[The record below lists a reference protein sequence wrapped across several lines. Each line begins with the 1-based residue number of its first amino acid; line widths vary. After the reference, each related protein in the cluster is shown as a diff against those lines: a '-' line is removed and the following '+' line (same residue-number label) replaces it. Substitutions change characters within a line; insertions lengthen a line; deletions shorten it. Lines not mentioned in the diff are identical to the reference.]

1 MTTKDLINSDKGT
14 LVLRHGDV
22 GIFSVE
28 TLPSDVKEGE
38 KKKSVTLQLGEKT
51 GHKHVLT
58 VEDPKDLIVYEW
70 EGELGLVMRLN
81 APGTITH
88 EEHATRVIPPGIYI
102 RRQEQE
108 YNPFE
113 KAVRKVVD

>member
-1 MTTKDLINSDKGT
+1 MTVKELIDSDKGT
-14 LVLRHGDV
+14 LVRRHGDV
-22 GIFSVE
+22 GMFSVGS
-28 TLPSDVKEGE
+28 LPSDVKNG
-38 KKKSVTLQLGEKT
+38 KQLKAVTLQLGEKT
-51 GHKHVLT
+51 GHSHVLT
-58 VEDPKDLIVYEW
+58 VDDPKDLVVYEW
-70 EGELGLVMRLN
+70 EGQLGIVMKLT

-113 KAVRKVVD
+113 KAVRKVQD